1 MSNIELK
8 NSQGFGLSTGS
19 LDIETHFGA
28 IKLSNLDA
36 QLIVSMD
43 KNTTIGSNLT
53 PYQHVAINS
62 QQELMI
68 LTSFGT
74 E

>member
-1 MSNIELK
+1 
-8 NSQGFGLSTGS
+8 
-19 LDIETHFGA
+19 
-28 IKLSNLDA
+28 LDA